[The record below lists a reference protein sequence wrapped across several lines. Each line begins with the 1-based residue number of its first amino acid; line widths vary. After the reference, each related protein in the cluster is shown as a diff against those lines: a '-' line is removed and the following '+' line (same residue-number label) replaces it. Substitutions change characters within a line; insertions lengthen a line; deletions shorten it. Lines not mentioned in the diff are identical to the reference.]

1 MLSKLSAVL
10 FFAALVGTSLAYCP
24 NSCSGHG
31 SCGTNDQC
39 TCYLRPNG
47 DVAWIGAD
55 CSLRTCPKGAA
66 WAMEAVAAN
75 DAHPEVECSTKGT
88 CDRATGICTCF
99 ENYEGVACER
109 TICPNDCSGNG
120 FCFTE
125 KQLAADAG
133 GTYNTPWDAEKQ
145 VGCKCDAGFRGP
157 DCSLQECPS
166 GADVMGGDGSTEGR
180 DCSGRGIC
188 DYTTGLCG
196 CFLGFYGT
204 MCEYQTILS

>member
-1 MLSKLSAVL
+1 
-10 FFAALVGTSLAYCP
+10 
-24 NSCSGHG
+24 
-31 SCGTNDQC
+31 
-39 TCYLRPNG
+39 
-47 DVAWIGAD
+47 
-55 CSLRTCPKGAA
+55 
-66 WAMEAVAAN
+66 MEAVAAN
-75 DAHPEVECSTKGT
+75 NAHPEVECSAKGL
-88 CDRATGICTCF
+88 CDRITGLCTCF

-109 TICPNDCSGNG
+109 TMCPNDCFGNG

-125 KQLAADAG
+125 KQLATDAG
-133 GTYNTPWDAEKQ
+133 SVYLTPWDAEKQ
-145 VGCKCDAGFRGP
+145 VGCKCDPGFRGP

-166 GADVMGGDGSTEGR
+166 GEDVMGGDGATQGR